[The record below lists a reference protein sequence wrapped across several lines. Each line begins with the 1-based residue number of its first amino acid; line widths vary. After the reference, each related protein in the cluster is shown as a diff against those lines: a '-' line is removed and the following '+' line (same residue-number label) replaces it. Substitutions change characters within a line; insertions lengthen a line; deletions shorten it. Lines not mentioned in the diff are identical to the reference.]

1 MKDSYLILKNYR
13 NFYNWIV
20 IIRLF
25 RNSTKHELSKIV
37 FYGEIQVNEMAKITN
52 LDNCHVD
59 LVTRLTSHDSKGVK
73 IIGYLTGEKI
83 FRDASTADRYRKF
96 NIN

>member
-1 MKDSYLILKNYR
+1 M
-13 NFYNWIV
+13 
-20 IIRLF
+20 
-25 RNSTKHELSKIV
+25 
-37 FYGEIQVNEMAKITN
+37 NEMAKITN
-52 LDNCHVD
+52 LDNCHVHNVD

>member
-1 MKDSYLILKNYR
+1 M
-13 NFYNWIV
+13 
-20 IIRLF
+20 
-25 RNSTKHELSKIV
+25 
-37 FYGEIQVNEMAKITN
+37 NEMAKITN

-73 IIGYLTGEKI
+73 IIGYLTGEEI